1 MTLLDDNFYLEK
13 EMALKILH
21 GAFKYQT
28 DYYIN
33 IKTTNVV
40 GSKYIDEDDFRYT
53 DPYKFSFGKF
63 ETYVDNVLNM
73 NVDTIKKYNF
83 LNDIVV
89 KFIEYYRECEG
100 KIFIIDF
107 YKTFMKIFFKDSIFK
122 IYIEDELTNIFDGDM
137 IEVDKETYKI
147 FVIIRKI
154 LVNLEEFQAFIVS
167 TCDYYNMKNEIESE
181 HCAYKYIDKKFKKY
195 YNMVMEKTIDMINV

>member
-1 MTLLDDNFYLEK
+1 MTLLNDNFYLEK

-73 NVDTIKKYNF
+73 NVDIIKKYNF

-122 IYIEDELTNIFDGDM
+122 IYIEDELTMTQVAITEIYEM
-137 IEVDKETYKI
+137 II
-147 FVIIRKI
+147 P
-154 LVNLEEFQAFIVS
+154 EE
-167 TCDYYNMKNEIESE
+167 E
-181 HCAYKYIDKKFKKY
+181 
-195 YNMVMEKTIDMINV
+195 